1 MDERMNDRFFAGCGL
16 ASVLLT
22 LAGALVAMAA
32 GKTHDLTV
40 STSPAKLADALAQP
54 ATTATWAG
62 AYAELIGTLA
72 FLCFAVWA
80 CLRLGGGIWSII
92 GIAAAT
98 AYTAVTLAALAL
110 MDAISYRAG
119 HGIDTPLA
127 RTLVTAN
134 EAIYVTTWFLFALF
148 LAAAAAPA
156 LLAGRRVLGT
166 SAAAIAAFTLLVAP
180 FAFDGPGQMAEMLF
194 FAWTV
199 GASVA
204 LLRREPRGFGVPV
217 PVRS

>member
-1 MDERMNDRFFAGCGL
+1 MNQSMNDRFFAGCGI
-16 ASVLLT
+16 ASVVLT

-40 STSPAKLADALAQP
+40 GTSPAKLADALAQP

-62 AYAELIGTLA
+62 AYAELIGTIA

-80 CLRLGGGIWSII
+80 CLRLGREVWSVI

-98 AYTAVTLAALAL
+98 AYTAVTVAALAL
-110 MDAISYRAG
+110 MDTLSYRAG
-119 HGIDTPLA
+119 HGIGTAVA

-148 LAAAAAPA
+148 LVAAAA
-156 LLAGRRVLGT
+156 LSLGAGRRLLGT
-166 SAAAIAAFTLLVAP
+166 TAAAIAAFTLVIAP
-180 FAFDGPGQMAEMLF
+180 FAFDGLGQMSEMLF
-194 FAWTV
+194 FAWTI

-204 LLRREPRGFGVPV
+204 LLRREPRTAAVPV
-217 PVRS
+217 PA